1 MDLVS
6 YFLTAAKWTGC
17 VCLGLVLVSWVAY
30 LVLAAVAYP
39 SDTEGER

>member
-1 MDLVS
+1 MDFVT
-6 YFLTAAKWTGC
+6 YFLMAAKWTGA
-17 VCLGLVLVSWVAY
+17 VCLGLVLVSWIAY